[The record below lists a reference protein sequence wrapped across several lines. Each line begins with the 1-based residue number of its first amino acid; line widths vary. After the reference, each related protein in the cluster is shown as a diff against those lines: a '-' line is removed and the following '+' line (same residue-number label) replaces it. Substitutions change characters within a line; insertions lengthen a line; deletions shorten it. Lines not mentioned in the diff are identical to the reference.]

1 VRAVRAYGAGD
12 FRLEDVA
19 EPTAAGGAVIRV
31 DATGVCA
38 ADRMIYR
45 GASPWTLTFPFVPGH
60 EFVGTV
66 VEIDAGA
73 AATWGVGEGDLV
85 TAEVIVPC
93 GSCRFC
99 LADRYHLCRHGDHL
113 GSALPG
119 GWAEYMRLPPGARV
133 WSLPEAVEPWQAV
146 LVEPLSCGIHAAE
159 RATIRET
166 DVVVVAGIGP
176 VGAGVLAAAAER
188 SPALLVALVTSSER
202 AELARAL
209 GAGETIDVRTEDAR
223 ARLAQLAREAGP
235 DVFIDASGSTEA
247 VELGLDV
254 LAPGG
259 RLVVYGVYGSPAA
272 IDLNVISEFKE
283 LEIRGGHL
291 SPGAFPDAIRLL
303 SSGALDSSLIVSHRE
318 PLERFE
324 AALEPSDG
332 RMRVKAIIEPYRRP
346 AAAAAN
352 RSAEKESL

>member
-1 VRAVRAYGAGD
+1 
-12 FRLEDVA
+12 
-19 EPTAAGGAVIRV
+19 
-31 DATGVCA
+31 
-38 ADRMIYR
+38 MIYR
-45 GASPWTLTFPFVPGH
+45 GTSPWTLTFPFIPGH

-66 VEIDAGA
+66 VDIDSGA
-73 AATWGVGEGDLV
+73 AEKWGVGEGDLV

-93 GSCRFC
+93 GGCRFC
-99 LADRYHLCRHGDHL
+99 LANRYHLCRHGDHL

-119 GWAEYMRLPPGARV
+119 GWADYMRLPPGARV
-133 WSLPEAVEPWQAV
+133 WSLPAGTEPWHAV

-159 RATIRET
+159 RAAIRDT
-166 DVVVVAGIGP
+166 DVVVVAGVGP
-176 VGAGVLAAAAER
+176 IGAGVLVAAAER

-209 GAGETIDVRTEDAR
+209 GADEAIDVHAEDAR
-223 ARLAQLAREAGP
+223 SRLDELAREAGP

-259 RLVVYGVYGSPAA
+259 RLVVYGVYRSRAM

-291 SPGAFPDAIRLL
+291 SPDAFPDAIRLL
-303 SSGALDSSLIVSHRE
+303 SSGALDTSLIVTHRE

-324 AALEPSDG
+324 AALEPSDR
-332 RMRVKAIIEPYRRP
+332 RMRVKAIIEPSPRP
-346 AAAAAN
+346 AAAAAD
-352 RSAEKESL
+352 RTADKESL